1 MKICAYV
8 QESFAKPTYRN
19 ECLDS
24 RQFVGLRVVIDA
36 LSRAGYAVDWAGSA
50 TVHRYDLVLVSITSD
65 CDWWSFIIERLRW
78 QPGNYKVI
86 IGGAG
91 VLHVSP
97 FLPSGDFF
105 SLGRGEWSIVN
116 LVRRLDGKDG
126 EQDSSII
133 EASSFSPDR
142 QYQVRQTSQ
151 PYPYA
156 LPLSKTRR
164 FQEGP
169 IGCNHKCL
177 FCGYTWQRKFISQ
190 LDYYAM
196 SDSLFGGIEAKER
209 AMLDMA
215 KDFSQ
220 VDFRHL
226 RTTALD
232 GMSERLRVAVG
243 KPITRQMVVDFL
255 SAMIHSDEKPHQ
267 IKLYNIVGY
276 PGETLEDWKEFLDT
290 LRQADKMA
298 PQKERQWSIVL
309 HSTPF
314 RAMPAT
320 PMACAPMSKV
330 NYRGKI
336 GRTLG
341 PALKGNLIYQGKNLW
356 SVESMGTESL
366 ASVMLSA
373 IAHRGDLKDWE
384 NIKRL
389 CWTGRFWRASAQ
401 QKEAT
406 LEKYFD
412 MDYLFGPFTSTT
424 LPSRYLRTYCQVEKT
439 WDERLWERRSMNGG
453 KPVASGSPG
462 GTWKETSQQKRTR

>member
-1 MKICAYV
+1 
-8 QESFAKPTYRN
+8 
-19 ECLDS
+19 
-24 RQFVGLRVVIDA
+24 
-36 LSRAGYAVDWAGSA
+36 
-50 TVHRYDLVLVSITSD
+50 
-65 CDWWSFIIERLRW
+65 
-78 QPGNYKVI
+78 
-86 IGGAG
+86 
-91 VLHVSP
+91 
-97 FLPSGDFF
+97 
-105 SLGRGEWSIVN
+105 
-116 LVRRLDGKDG
+116 
-126 EQDSSII
+126 
-133 EASSFSPDR
+133 
-142 QYQVRQTSQ
+142 
-151 PYPYA
+151 
-156 LPLSKTRR
+156 
-164 FQEGP
+164 
-169 IGCNHKCL
+169 
-177 FCGYTWQRKFISQ
+177 
-190 LDYYAM
+190 
-196 SDSLFGGIEAKER
+196 
-209 AMLDMA
+209 MLDMA

-462 GTWKETSQQKRTR
+462 GTWKETSQ